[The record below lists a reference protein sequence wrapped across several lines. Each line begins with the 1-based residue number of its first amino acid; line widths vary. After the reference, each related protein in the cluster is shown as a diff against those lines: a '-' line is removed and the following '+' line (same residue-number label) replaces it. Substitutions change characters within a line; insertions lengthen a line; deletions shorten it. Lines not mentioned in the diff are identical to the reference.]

1 MLKPIKKILVIK
13 LRDIGDIVL
22 STPVLKVL
30 DYNCA
35 KPTIVYVVRKEYE
48 NFKYLLP
55 YVHEVITYDK
65 KDPFDFFRLINKLR
79 KYDFDL
85 CINLHATFRSA
96 LIALLSGAKFRLVH
110 NHSGRDF
117 FSSVPL
123 RIKEEAKSIIERDLD
138 TLSPLKLEPISDLMK
153 KTELKPNED
162 YTKYID
168 DEEVWL
174 TVGLGIGAKRDNKMW
189 MKEGYIEIGK
199 RLVADGYKIAVFCS
213 ADEKGVGETVVA
225 GIGDKARLFCGLDF
239 LRLAFFINK
248 LRLFIGNDSGL
259 RHMAAALGI
268 KTLTLFGPENPVEWH
283 PYKEEDGHYKISHL
297 QDVAKTGVDVNSSKF
312 RTKSMEPMELI
323 TVDEVYSA
331 AAKLLKLNIK

>member
-1 MLKPIKKILVIK
+1 MLKPVKNILVIK

-35 KPTIVYVVRKEYE
+35 NPKIIYVLKKEYE

-55 YVHEVITYDK
+55 YAREVITYDK
-65 KDPFDFFRLINKLR
+65 KDPFDFFRLIFRLR

-85 CINLHATFRSA
+85 CVNLHATFRSA
-96 LIALLSGAKFRLVH
+96 LIALLSGSKFRLVH

-123 RIKEEAKSIIERDLD
+123 GIVEAPKSIIERDLD
-138 TLSPLKLEPISDLMK
+138 TLNPLKLLPISDEMK
-153 KTELKPNED
+153 KTELRLNEE
-162 YTKYID
+162 YTRYID

-189 MKEGYIEIGK
+189 MKEGFIETGK
-199 RLVADGYKIAVFCS
+199 RLAAEGYKIAVFCS
-213 ADEKGVGETVVA
+213 AKERGIGEIVAA
-225 GIGDKARLFCGLDF
+225 GIGEKAKLYCGLDF
-239 LRLAFFINK
+239 LRLAFFLNK

-259 RHMAAALGI
+259 RHIAAALGI

-297 QDVAKTGVDVNSSKF
+297 QEAAAEGADINSRKF
-312 RTKSMEPMELI
+312 RTKSMRPMEMI
-323 TVDEVYSA
+323 TAEEVTA
-331 AAKLLKLNIK
+331 AALKLLRQKKQ